1 MRKRTNSRATKRG
14 GFFGLFKSKKQKKF
28 NNFKQRQN
36 ELREQKG
43 KLQQNK
49 ISLDDGCFEYHNGF
63 TLQGTGKNY
72 SKCKMFCLE
81 KQGKTIRKK
90 LLGKKK
96 MTPEVCPSSKY
107 IWSSNKSKSFPS
119 SKKCAEKKRA
129 CW

>member
-28 NNFKQRQN
+28 NNLKKRDN
-36 ELREQKG
+36 DLRDG

-49 ISLDDGCFEYHNGF
+49 ISLEDGCVDYHNVWA
-63 TLQGTGKNY
+63 LPGTGKNFP
-72 SKCKMFCLE
+72 KCKMFCLE
-81 KQGKTIRKK
+81 KQGKIIKKK

-119 SKKCAEKKRA
+119 SKKCAVKKRS